1 VQNDLIDGYR
11 DYAGE
16 MRGSDYVEGDPLFVN
31 ASGADFHL
39 QPSSPA
45 VDKGSSVDAPTNDFD
60 GHPQPQDGDED
71 GTTAYDIGAEARRA
85 RYIN

>member
-1 VQNDLIDGYR
+1 VQDDLIGSYR

-16 MRGSDYVEGDPLFVN
+16 MHGSDYVEGDPLFVN
-31 ASGADFHL
+31 ASGADSHL

-45 VDKGSSVDAPTNDFD
+45 VDKGSPVDAPTNNFD

-71 GTTAYDIGAEARRA
+71 GTTAYEIGA
-85 RYIN
+85 